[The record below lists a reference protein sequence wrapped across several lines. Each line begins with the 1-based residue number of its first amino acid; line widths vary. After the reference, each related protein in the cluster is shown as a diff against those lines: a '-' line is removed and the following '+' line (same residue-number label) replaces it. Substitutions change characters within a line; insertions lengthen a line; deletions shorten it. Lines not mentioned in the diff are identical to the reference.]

1 MPSSQIQW
9 AAFEKEAMIMA
20 YARKNWKYFDL
31 KTGSWKMVRSTKAK
45 SVVKNHVKKG
55 NAVSLWHLD
64 LASGKETGSYF
75 CPPIIDG
82 MDNRALLPEGIAPQ
96 FSIRS
101 AS

>member
-1 MPSSQIQW
+1 
-9 AAFEKEAMIMA
+9 MA
-20 YARKNWKYFDL
+20 YTPKNWKYIDP
-31 KTGSWKMVRSTKAK
+31 KTGSWKLVRKTKSK
-45 SVVKNHVKKG
+45 TGVKGHVKKG
-55 NAVSLWHLD
+55 NAVSCWHL
-64 LASGKETGSYF
+64 AEGKETGSYF